1 MRYKKMIRT
10 LALTLFSSLFLLSAA
25 VVISYLGESRA
36 QEAAFDELEEL
47 AAEAET
53 SAAPA
58 PTGDSDAGRQNRPP
72 CFRGMLYCMRKT
84 PTCSAGYRSRRQS
97 ASCLAAIDT
106 AYERKTVN
114 GRQ

>member
-25 VVISYLGESRA
+25 VVISYFGESRA

-53 SAAPA
+53 SAAPSS
-58 PTGDSDAGRQNRPP
+58 TVDSDTGEAGSPA
-72 CFRGMLYCMRKT
+72 ML
-84 PTCSAGYRSRRQS
+84 PGYAVLYAENSDLFGWVQIPETIGLLS
-97 ASCLAAIDT
+97 GCH
-106 AYERKTVN
+106 
-114 GRQ
+114 

>member
-1 MRYKKMIRT
+1 MKYKKIIRT

-47 AAEAET
+47 AAKVET

-58 PTGDSDAGRQNRPP
+58 PTVDSAAGETGSPA
-72 CFRGMLYCMRKT
+72 ML
-84 PTCSAGYRSRRQS
+84 PGY
-97 ASCLAAIDT
+97 AALYAENPDLFGWVQIPET
-106 AYERKTVN
+106 I
-114 GRQ
+114 GLLSGCH